1 MSNYVEFGN
10 KIDFHPGYYIKE
22 YIEFMGL
29 TQEDFAKR
37 LGTTPKNISCI
48 IRAEQSISV
57 DIAFKLSRM
66 IGTTVKYWLNLQNE
80 YDSLMVE
87 CKHETDIQ
95 EEKEILKCLKYSYFR
110 ENYNLPDVPRNIGE
124 QIKNVR
130 EFLNVSSLT
139 VFKNADMYVN
149 FRSAALAQSEQNM
162 IKANIMVQ
170 IAANLSMKEI
180 NIPKY
185 DKRNFIKSIEYAL
198 TLTTR
203 HDDFYRL
210 IKNSFYQCGV
220 DLIVLPNIQGSKIN
234 GATKKIGN
242 HIMIMV
248 NDRNSNSDSFWFT
261 LFHEIG
267 HVINGDFG
275 VSFENE
281 SGKEEIDADKFAEN
295 SLIPPH
301 EYAQF
306 LSKGIFTVRS
316 ILDFSSKINRDP
328 GIILGRLQK
337 EKVIGYDD
345 WRFKTLRKKYVISCE

>member
-1 MSNYVEFGN
+1 MYQIIDGKTVSAYVKQQVKDEVAKLAENGSVPALAVIIVGNDPASKVYVGN
-10 KIDFHPGYYIKE
+10 KK
-22 YIEFMGL
+22 
-29 TQEDFAKR
+29 
-37 LGTTPKNISCI
+37 
-48 IRAEQSISV
+48 
-57 DIAFKLSRM
+57 
-66 IGTTVKYWLNLQNE
+66 
-80 YDSLMVE
+80 
-87 CKHETDIQ
+87 
-95 EEKEILKCLKYSYFR
+95 
-110 ENYNLPDVPRNIGE
+110 
-124 QIKNVR
+124 
-130 EFLNVSSLT
+130 
-139 VFKNADMYVN
+139 
-149 FRSAALAQSEQNM
+149 
-162 IKANIMVQ
+162 KACEMTG
-170 IAANLSMKEI
+170 M
-180 NIPKY
+180 
-185 DKRNFIKSIEYAL
+185 KSIEYAL

-203 HDDFYRL
+203 HDDFYRI

-301 EYAQF
+301 EYDQF

-316 ILDFSSKINRDP
+316 VLDFSSKINRDP

-345 WRFKTLRKKYVISCE
+345 WRFKTLRKKYVISYE